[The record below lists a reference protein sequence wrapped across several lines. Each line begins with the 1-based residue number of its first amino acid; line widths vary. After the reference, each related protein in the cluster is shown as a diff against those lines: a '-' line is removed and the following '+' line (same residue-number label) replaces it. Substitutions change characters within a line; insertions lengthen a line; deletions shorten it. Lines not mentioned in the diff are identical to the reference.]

1 MVQMNL
7 TYATTFILRVIS
19 QGRPYG
25 FEIMDVTGLPSGT
38 VYPALRRLEAC
49 ALIRGAWDK
58 RTTKGGGPS
67 RRCYQIT
74 KAGKEFLLQA
84 EERFPMLGTLVKR

>member
-1 MVQMNL
+1 MVPTNL

-49 ALIRGAWDK
+49 GLIRGGWNK

>member
-1 MVQMNL
+1 MAQMNL
-7 TYATTFILRVIS
+7 TYATTFILRAIS

-49 ALIRGAWDK
+49 GFIRGAWDK
-58 RTTKGGGPS
+58 RTSKGGGPP

-74 KAGKEFLLQA
+74 KGGQEFLCQA
-84 EERFPMLGTLVKR
+84 EERFPLLATLVKR

>member
-25 FEIMDVTGLPSGT
+25 FEIMDATGLPSGT

-49 ALIRGAWDK
+49 GLVRGAWDK
-58 RTTKGGGPS
+58 RAGKGGGPS
-67 RRCYQIT
+67 RRRYQIT
-74 KAGKEFLLQA
+74 KAGQEFLSQA
-84 EERFPMLGTLVKR
+84 EERFPLFGTLTKR

>member
-1 MVQMNL
+1 MGQKNL

-38 VYPALRRLEAC
+38 VYPALRRLEASG
-49 ALIRGAWDK
+49 LIRGAWDK
-58 RTTKGGGPS
+58 RTNKSGGPS
-67 RRCYQIT
+67 RRCYHMT
-74 KAGKEFLLQA
+74 KAGQEFLLQA
-84 EERFPMLGTLVKR
+84 EERFPMLGAVVKR

>member
-1 MVQMNL
+1 MAQINL
-7 TYATTFILRVIS
+7 TYATTFILRTIS

-38 VYPALRRLEAC
+38 VYPALRRLEASG
-49 ALIRGAWDK
+49 LVRGAWDK
-58 RTTKGGGPS
+58 RTNKGGGPP

-74 KAGKEFLLQA
+74 KAGQEFLSQA
-84 EERFPMLGTLVKR
+84 EARFPLLGTLVKR

>member
-1 MVQMNL
+1 MAQTNL

-49 ALIRGAWDK
+49 GFIRGAWDK
-58 RTTKGGGPS
+58 RTNKGGGPS

-74 KAGKEFLLQA
+74 KAGQVFLSEA
-84 EERFPMLGTLVKR
+84 EERFPMLGVLVKR